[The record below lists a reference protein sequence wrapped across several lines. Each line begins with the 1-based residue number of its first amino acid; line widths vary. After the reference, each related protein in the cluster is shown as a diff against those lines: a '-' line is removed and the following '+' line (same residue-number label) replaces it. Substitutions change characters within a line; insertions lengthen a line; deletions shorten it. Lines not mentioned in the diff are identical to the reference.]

1 MLGLTLPIFPHRPIN
16 RFSISNSVSCG
27 LRMQRRRR
35 RCVYCSREGVYGMG
49 GIFGGVVMRVVD
61 YKKKLRIASP
71 WLVVSVVK
79 ILL

>member
-1 MLGLTLPIFPHRPIN
+1 
-16 RFSISNSVSCG
+16 
-27 LRMQRRRR
+27 
-35 RCVYCSREGVYGMG
+35 MG